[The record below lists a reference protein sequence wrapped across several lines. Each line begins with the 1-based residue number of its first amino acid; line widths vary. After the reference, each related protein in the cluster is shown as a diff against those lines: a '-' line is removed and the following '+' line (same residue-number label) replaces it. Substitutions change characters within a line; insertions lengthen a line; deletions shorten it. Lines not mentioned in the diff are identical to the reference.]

1 MVRSDLWR
9 ELCAVSAR
17 LGADRAI
24 VQGAGGNVSL
34 KEDGTLWVKASGCW
48 LADAEANDIM
58 VPLALE
64 AVRHRLADA
73 AGQALDGARLDD
85 SATQNLKPSIETAL
99 HAVLP
104 HPVVLHVHSL
114 NATTLSI
121 LADGPERL
129 KACEG
134 GWRGAFI
141 PYVRPGPELA
151 AMIAH
156 AVASGGDRPNVF
168 VLQNHG
174 LVVAAESPAAAADL
188 LHEVERDL
196 AFPLEA
202 PTAAPAAQ
210 PSSVPGYR
218 WDEALSRV
226 AMDRRLASIMCGGA
240 LAPDQVVFL
249 GGPAAHLP
257 SNGQFQT
264 VLSEYR
270 SLYGGAPAVLLAP
283 DRGGY
288 VRNDLRAG
296 ADDIVAWVIDMLL
309 RVPTDASVVFLPDA
323 EARALAGWEA
333 EKYRLAQSSARAGQ

>member
-48 LADAEANDIM
+48 LADAEAKDIM
-58 VPLALE
+58 VPLSLE
-64 AVRHRLADA
+64 AARHRLA
-73 AGQALDGARLDD
+73 AGQALDAARLEDP
-85 SATQNLKPSIETAL
+85 ATQHLKPSIETAL

-104 HPVVLHVHSL
+104 HRGVLHVHSL

-121 LADGPERL
+121 LPDGAERL

-134 GWRGAFI
+134 RWSGVFI

-151 AMIAH
+151 AEIAR
-156 AVASGGDRPNVF
+156 AVASENGRPNVF

-188 LHEVERDL
+188 LYAVERDL
-196 AFPLEA
+196 AFSLNDLPEA
-202 PTAAPAAQ
+202 PIEAPSPDPA
-210 PSSVPGYR
+210 YC
-218 WDEALSRV
+218 WNDALSRLAMNPRLSAV
-226 AMDRRLASIMCGGA
+226 ACGGA

-257 SNGQFQT
+257 ANSTVQT
-264 VLSEYR
+264 ALSEYR
-270 SLYGGAPAVLLAP
+270 SLYGGAPAALLSP
-283 DRGGY
+283 GRGGY
-288 VRNDLRAG
+288 VRNDLRTG
-296 ADDIVAWVIDMLL
+296 AEDILTWVIDVLL
-309 RVPTDASVVFLPDA
+309 RVPPEASVVFLPDA

-333 EKYRLAQSSARAGQ
+333 EKYRLAQSSARAAQ

>member
-48 LADAEANDIM
+48 LADAEAKDIM
-58 VPLALE
+58 VPLSLE
-64 AVRHRLADA
+64 AVRRRLADT
-73 AGQALDGARLDD
+73 AGRALDGARIDD
-85 SATQNLKPSIETAL
+85 PATRHLKPSIETAL

-104 HPVVLHVHSL
+104 HRVVLHVHSL

-129 KACEG
+129 KAGEG
-134 GWRGAFI
+134 RWRGAFV

-151 AMIAH
+151 AGIAH
-156 AVASGGDRPNVF
+156 AAAAGGDRPNVF

-174 LVVAAESPAAAADL
+174 LVVAADSPAAAAGL
-188 LHEVERDL
+188 LHQVERDL
-196 AFPLEA
+196 ALPLRDL
-202 PTAAPAAQ
+202 PAAPAGQ
-210 PSSVPGYR
+210 PSPAPHYR
-218 WDEALSRV
+218 WDEMLSRV
-226 AMDRRLASIMCGGA
+226 AMDSRLTSMACGGG

-249 GGPAAHLP
+249 GGPAMLLP
-257 SNGQFQT
+257 PDDRVQT
-264 VLSEYR
+264 AISAYHG
-270 SLYGGAPAVLLAP
+270 LYGDAPSVLLSP
-283 DRGGY
+283 GRGGY
-288 VRNDLRAG
+288 MMNDLRAG
-296 ADDIVAWVIDMLL
+296 ADDILAWVIDMLR
-309 RVPTDASVVFLPDA
+309 RVPPDASVVFLADA

-333 EKYRLAQSSARAGQ
+333 EKYRLAQSRARAEQ

>member
-48 LADAEANDIM
+48 LVDAESKDIM
-58 VPLALE
+58 VPLSLE

-73 AGQALDGARLDD
+73 AGQALYGARLDD
-85 SATQNLKPSIETAL
+85 PASPQLKPSIETAL

-121 LADGPERL
+121 LADGSERL
-129 KACEG
+129 KAREG
-134 GWRGAFI
+134 RWRGAFI

-156 AVASGGDRPNVF
+156 AAASGDDRPNVF

-174 LVVAAESPAAAADL
+174 LVVAAESPSAAADL
-188 LHEVERDL
+188 LYEVERDL
-196 AFPLEA
+196 AFPLQA
-202 PTAAPAAQ
+202 PTVAPVAQ
-210 PSSVPGYR
+210 PSPVPDYR
-218 WDEALSRV
+218 WDELLSRV
-226 AMDRRLASIMCGGA
+226 ALDRRLASIMCGGA

-257 SNGQFQT
+257 PNRQFEA
-264 VLSEYR
+264 VLAGYR
-270 SLYGGAPAVLLAP
+270 SLYGGAPAVLLSP
-283 DRGGY
+283 GRGGY

-296 ADDIVAWVIDMLL
+296 ADDILPWVIDMLL
-309 RVPTDASVVFLPDA
+309 RVPADASVVFLPDA

-333 EKYRLAQSSARAGQ
+333 EKYRFAQSSARAGQ